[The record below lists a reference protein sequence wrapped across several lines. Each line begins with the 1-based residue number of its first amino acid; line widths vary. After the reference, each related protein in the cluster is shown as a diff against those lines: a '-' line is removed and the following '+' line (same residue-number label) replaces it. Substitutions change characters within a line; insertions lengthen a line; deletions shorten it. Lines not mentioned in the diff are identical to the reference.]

1 MLIDATSPAGEAK
14 PPAPSNPPGASARIA
29 LVLVTTFFSGMSVL
43 AVEITASRLLAPFF
57 GTSTIIWAVVIG
69 LTLLYLSIGYWIGGM
84 VADRRPRE
92 STLFHIIA
100 IAAFGVGLVP
110 FVAGPVLEI
119 SSEAIARLSGGLF
132 FGSLLGVLLLFSVPL
147 TMLGMVSPF
156 AIRLVTR
163 DVRHAGS
170 RAGQVYA
177 LSTIGSI
184 VGAFLPILTLVPTF
198 GTRLTFLLFAWG
210 LLGLALLGARSSV
223 RRGIYAAFAII
234 LIVLWLIIR
243 PGAVRPVDGLVWEG
257 DSSIQFIQVIDDPG
271 RGLRLVLNEGIG
283 THSIYNPERLLTG
296 GPWDYFLLAP
306 LIGGQPM
313 AEVDS
318 LLIVGLGAGTVSK
331 QYTAVYGDD
340 VAIDGVELDPKVIEL
355 GRRYFDMNEQNLN
368 TVAADGRTYMQH
380 SDDRYDVIAVDA
392 YRQPY
397 IPFHLVTREFFQE
410 ARDHLHPNGVLA
422 LNAGRTGQDY
432 RLVDVLSSTMRDVF
446 PYIYVI
452 DLPTGYNNSLIYGA
466 LRPISDAEL
475 HEAALATG
483 DAALAEI
490 ANRPWRLRPVP
501 ESTVVYTDDW
511 APVERLI
518 DDIIVREALGG
529 ARGRAR

>member
-1 MLIDATSPAGEAK
+1 M
-14 PPAPSNPPGASARIA
+14 
-29 LVLVTTFFSGMSVL
+29 
-43 AVEITASRLLAPFF
+43 
-57 GTSTIIWAVVIG
+57 
-69 LTLLYLSIGYWIGGM
+69 
-84 VADRRPRE
+84 
-92 STLFHIIA
+92 
-100 IAAFGVGLVP
+100 
-110 FVAGPVLEI
+110 
-119 SSEAIARLSGGLF
+119 
-132 FGSLLGVLLLFSVPL
+132 
-147 TMLGMVSPF
+147 
-156 AIRLVTR
+156 
-163 DVRHAGS
+163 
-170 RAGQVYA
+170 
-177 LSTIGSI
+177 
-184 VGAFLPILTLVPTF
+184 
-198 GTRLTFLLFAWG
+198 
-210 LLGLALLGARSSV
+210 
-223 RRGIYAAFAII
+223 
-234 LIVLWLIIR
+234 
-243 PGAVRPVDGLVWEG
+243 
-257 DSSIQFIQVIDDPG
+257 
-271 RGLRLVLNEGIG
+271 LNEGIG

-355 GRRYFDMNEQNLN
+355 GRRYFDMNERNLN
-368 TVAADGRTYMQH
+368 TIAADGRTYMQH

-410 ARDHLHPNGVLA
+410 ARDRLHPNGVLA

-483 DAALAEI
+483 DAALEEI

>member
-1 MLIDATSPAGEAK
+1 M
-14 PPAPSNPPGASARIA
+14 
-29 LVLVTTFFSGMSVL
+29 
-43 AVEITASRLLAPFF
+43 
-57 GTSTIIWAVVIG
+57 
-69 LTLLYLSIGYWIGGM
+69 
-84 VADRRPRE
+84 
-92 STLFHIIA
+92 
-100 IAAFGVGLVP
+100 
-110 FVAGPVLEI
+110 
-119 SSEAIARLSGGLF
+119 
-132 FGSLLGVLLLFSVPL
+132 
-147 TMLGMVSPF
+147 
-156 AIRLVTR
+156 
-163 DVRHAGS
+163 
-170 RAGQVYA
+170 
-177 LSTIGSI
+177 
-184 VGAFLPILTLVPTF
+184 PTF
-198 GTRLTFLLFAWG
+198 GTRLTFLLFAWV
-210 LLGLALLGARSSV
+210 LLGLALIGARSNA

-234 LIVLWLIIR
+234 LIILWLIIR

-340 VAIDGVELDPKVIEL
+340 VSIDGVELDPKVIEL
-355 GRRYFDMNEQNLN
+355 GRRYFDMNERNLN
-368 TVAADGRTYMQH
+368 TIAADGRTYMQH

-410 ARDHLHPNGVLA
+410 ARDRLHPNGVLA

-483 DAALAEI
+483 DAALKEI